1 MALSQIKAVV
11 FDAVGTTLMPEP
23 GIPAA
28 YAAAGEKF
36 GSQLT
41 LAEIRERFDRAFARQ
56 EAIDEA
62 AGQVTSEQRER
73 QRREAIVNE
82 VFAEVASPDL
92 FTLLWDYFAD
102 PAAWRVYDDVPACW
116 QHLEQQ
122 GYRLCVAS
130 NFDSRL
136 ESVCRG
142 LPPLDGC
149 RHIFVSSLLGARKP
163 GLAFFQ
169 AVQEQLQLPPELILM
184 VGDGRHNDYLAARA
198 AGWPAVL
205 LQRGGD
211 TRGVPQ
217 DGNPKAR
224 AAVGM
229 EPPTT
234 DHPAPGW
241 IIRSLHALPG
251 LLGNAGGV

>member
-28 YAAAGEKF
+28 YAAAGQQF

-41 LAEIRERFDRAFARQ
+41 LPEIRDRFDRAFARQ
-56 EAIDEA
+56 EAIDAA
-62 AGQVTSEQRER
+62 AGQITSEQRER
-73 QRREAIVNE
+73 ERWETIVSE
-82 VFAEVASPDL
+82 VFAEMASPDL

-102 PAAWRVYDDVPACW
+102 PAAWRTFDDVADCW
-116 QHLEQQ
+116 RQLEQY

-136 ESVCRG
+136 ASVCQG

-149 RHIFVSSLLGARKP
+149 QDVFVSSLLGARKP
-163 GLAFFQ
+163 GKAFFE
-169 AVQEQLQLPPELILM
+169 AVQAQLRLPPEQILM

-205 LQRGGD
+205 VQREGD

-217 DGNPKAR
+217 DGGLPAGS
-224 AAVGM
+224 AEGS
-229 EPPTT
+229 EPASP
-234 DHPAPGW
+234 DYPAPGW
-241 IIRSLHALPG
+241 IIRSLRELPR
-251 LLGNAGGV
+251 LLSTASSV